1 LEDDDNDDRVGDII
15 DIVKTKNIN
24 QTNEY
29 MVLTK
34 YGLYFVDIKETKK
47 QGNPN
52 P

>member
-1 LEDDDNDDRVGDII
+1 LEDDDNEDRVGDII
-15 DIVKTKNIN
+15 DIVKTKDIN

-34 YGLYFVDIKETKK
+34 KGLYFVEIKEIKK